1 MKFYNVVMDDRR
13 NPLRALP
20 KAQRFQIMTFLSVMW
35 STIFCFAI
43 GAWFWWGALVVGHVA
58 IVLGTIMTSITFRQV
73 QKQTHRD
80 LYQAKDGSVRYD
92 DIWGA

>member
-1 MKFYNVVMDDRR
+1 MKFYKLIMDECK
-13 NPLRALP
+13 NPLMGDP
-20 KAQRFQIMTFLSVMW
+20 KAQRFQVMTFLSVMW

-43 GAWFWWGALVVGHVA
+43 GAWLWWGVLVVGHVA

-73 QKQTHRD
+73 QKKTHRD

>member
-1 MKFYNVVMDDRR
+1 ME
-13 NPLRALP
+13 LP
-20 KAQRFQIMTFLSVMW
+20 KAQRFQIMPFLSVMW
-35 STIFCFAI
+35 STIFWFAI
-43 GAWFWWGALVVGHVA
+43 GAWLWWGVLVVGHVA